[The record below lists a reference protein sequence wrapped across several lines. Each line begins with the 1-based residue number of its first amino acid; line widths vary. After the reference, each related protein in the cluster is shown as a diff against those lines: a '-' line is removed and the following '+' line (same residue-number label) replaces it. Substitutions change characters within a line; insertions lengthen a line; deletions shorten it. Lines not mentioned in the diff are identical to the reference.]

1 MPGAAA
7 EVKELWSKACRS
19 LEAAKL
25 LLQAGYH
32 DFAASRGYYAMF
44 YAAEAALLTEGR
56 SFSRHAAVI
65 AAFGRH
71 FVASGRLPQRL
82 HRYLLDAFDLR
93 LLGDYD
99 APAKV
104 ARSRAEKVLDWVE
117 EFLGEIAEFLKSQ
130 GYQLGPAP

>member
-25 LLQAGYH
+25 LLKTGYH

-44 YAAEAALLTEGR
+44 YAAEAALLTKGR

-82 HRYLLDAFDLR
+82 H
-93 LLGDYD
+93 
-99 APAKV
+99 
-104 ARSRAEKVLDWVE
+104 
-117 EFLGEIAEFLKSQ
+117 
-130 GYQLGPAP
+130 QLG